1 MKLKKRHLTG
11 IIKGPP
17 HMDEGM
23 WYILVGIFA
32 VIWMWM
38 IIWA

>member
-1 MKLKKRHLTG
+1 MKQK
-11 IIKGPP
+11 IKEILGGPP
-17 HMDEGM
+17 HMDAGM